1 MFLII
6 GLGNPGEKYEKT
18 RHNVGFMILDTFAKD
33 NNFPAFRFD
42 KKSNSLT
49 SDSIMKNEKIILAK
63 PQTFMN
69 NSGQSVKT
77 LYSKFKI
84 LNSNLIIVHD
94 DIDLLLGKIKIS
106 VGSSSAGHKGID
118 SIINSLGTKDFTRIR
133 IGIQPERG
141 KPNDVEN
148 FVLKKFT
155 KEESKILEEVMEN
168 SSQALHTILTE
179 GIEKARNEINK
190 KAEKESPSC
199 FSTRIRGDTSL

>member
-1 MFLII
+1 MVLIV
-6 GLGNPGEKYEKT
+6 GLGNPGEQYEKT
-18 RHNVGFMILDTFAKD
+18 RHNAGFMVLDSFATGND
-33 NNFPAFRFD
+33 LPDFTFD

-49 SDSIMKNEKIILAK
+49 SDSIMENEKIILAK

-69 NSGQSVKT
+69 NSGRSVKT
-77 LYSKFKI
+77 LYSKFRI

-106 VGSSSAGHKGID
+106 VGSSSAGHKGIE
-118 SIINSLGTKDFTRIR
+118 SIIRMLGTKDFVRIR

-148 FVLKKFT
+148 FVLKKFS
-155 KEESKILEEVMEN
+155 KGESKILEEVIEN
-168 SSQALHTILTE
+168 SCNALNTILEE

-190 KAEKESPSC
+190 KS
-199 FSTRIRGDTSL
+199 

>member
-1 MFLII
+1 MSFGVGARAVYTRNNMFLVI
-6 GLGNPGEKYEKT
+6 GLGNPGQKFQKT
-18 RHNVGFMILDTFAKD
+18 RHNVGFTALDAFAR
-33 NNFPAFRFD
+33 NNDFPDFTFD

-49 SDSIMKNEKIILAK
+49 SDSIMENEKIILSK

-77 LYSKFKI
+77 LYSKFRI

-106 VGSSSAGHKGID
+106 VGSSSAGHKGIE
-118 SIINSLGTKDFTRIR
+118 SIIRMLGTKDFIRVR
-133 IGIQPERG
+133 IGIQPEQA
-141 KPNDVEN
+141 KPKDVEN

-155 KEESKILEEVMEN
+155 KEESQVVNETLEN
-168 SSQALHTILTE
+168 SSQTLQTILEE

-190 KAEKESPSC
+190 KS
-199 FSTRIRGDTSL
+199 